1 MQKTTFVIS
10 TITLCLVLLLSSAC
24 ANNKDKIIREESGM
38 FTQTMKIRSLPT
50 KAKIYINDREVG
62 TTPLKYE
69 FGYEDSRL
77 VNIKAVPLYPNQYTQ
92 NIFLM
97 LPPIPKTM
105 TIYMNHFPPDYER
118 NKESE
123 FKPPEKPKPEV
134 IVQTEV
140 DTVYIEKEVTKIQS
154 LSLPAIYFET
164 DQYNIQ
170 ASEEEK
176 LQDLIRILNEYPDF
190 YLDIYGFA
198 DTRASVEY
206 NLKLTFNRANAVKEY
221 LIERGIDP
229 ARLSAYGHGKVSK
242 ISSEGLDLDL
252 SQSRKVLFLLKK
264 KP

>member
-1 MQKTTFVIS
+1 MQKTMFFIS
-10 TITLCLVLLLSSAC
+10 TLALCIVLLLGSAC
-24 ANNKDKIIREESGM
+24 AKNKDRIIREERGM

-50 KAKIYINDREVG
+50 KAKIYINDHEIG

-134 IVQTEV
+134 IVQTEI
-140 DTVYIEKEVTKIQS
+140 DTVYIENEITKIQS

-170 ASEEEK
+170 SSEEEK
-176 LQDLIRILNEYPDF
+176 LQDLIQILNENPDF

-198 DTRASVEY
+198 DERASEEY
-206 NLKLTFNRANAVKEY
+206 NLKLTLNRANAVKEY
-221 LIERGIDP
+221 LIEQGIDA
-229 ARLSAYGHGKVSK
+229 ARVSAYGHGKVSK
-242 ISSEGLDLDL
+242 ISSEGLELDL
-252 SQSRKVLFLLKK
+252 SQSRKVLFLLNKT
-264 KP
+264 P

>member
-105 TIYMNHFPPDYER
+105 T
-118 NKESE
+118 
-123 FKPPEKPKPEV
+123 
-134 IVQTEV
+134 
-140 DTVYIEKEVTKIQS
+140 
-154 LSLPAIYFET
+154 
-164 DQYNIQ
+164 
-170 ASEEEK
+170 
-176 LQDLIRILNEYPDF
+176 
-190 YLDIYGFA
+190 
-198 DTRASVEY
+198 
-206 NLKLTFNRANAVKEY
+206 
-221 LIERGIDP
+221 
-229 ARLSAYGHGKVSK
+229 
-242 ISSEGLDLDL
+242 
-252 SQSRKVLFLLKK
+252 
-264 KP
+264 